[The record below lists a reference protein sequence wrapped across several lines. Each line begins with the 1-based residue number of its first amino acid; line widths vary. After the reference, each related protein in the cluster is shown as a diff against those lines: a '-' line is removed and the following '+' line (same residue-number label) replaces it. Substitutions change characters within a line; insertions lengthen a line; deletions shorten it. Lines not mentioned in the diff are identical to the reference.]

1 MVVTSYEGD
10 EDDARRLIAIH
21 RALAAWMGSDDAR
34 GANALEW
41 EEVATHLKPPHNSLA
56 ETDLAEH
63 EIDGLMG
70 HASTFGFTYHSSAR
84 TGVNPATDDPIA
96 TAARAALEQYRRQ
109 VADGTL
115 PDATQDPA
123 NPLDISRLIR
133 RVEGGSLP
141 EVIPLHPPGSPE
153 AALAAAE
160 LARLRAQTVAM
171 QAKVEAEIQREL
183 DLLRLA
189 RALSLFL
196 YRELLR
202 EIRQYEEEF
211 EAAGWDRA
219 SVEDVRDRFW
229 ENLWGPLARRDPRFM
244 GRETSYTMTW
254 NDVVAWEGYDEEALR
269 HLFPDDPDQAVTLE
283 VTLHETHAEELA
295 RKHARPLWRKLEER
309 IAQL

>member
-1 MVVTSYEGD
+1 MATKEELLLAFVVCFMKKPPVDREDPVFKATSQALRDGFGKGKANFPGLMAIPDAEDMVVTSYEGD

-109 VADGTL
+109 VADWAL

-123 NPLDISRLIR
+123 TPLDISRLIL

-153 AALAAAE
+153 AALA
-160 LARLRAQTVAM
+160 
-171 QAKVEAEIQREL
+171 
-183 DLLRLA
+183 
-189 RALSLFL
+189 
-196 YRELLR
+196 
-202 EIRQYEEEF
+202 
-211 EAAGWDRA
+211 
-219 SVEDVRDRFW
+219 
-229 ENLWGPLARRDPRFM
+229 
-244 GRETSYTMTW
+244 
-254 NDVVAWEGYDEEALR
+254 
-269 HLFPDDPDQAVTLE
+269 
-283 VTLHETHAEELA
+283 
-295 RKHARPLWRKLEER
+295 
-309 IAQL
+309 